1 MAKDKNDVAFVSPMG
16 TYRYPYL
23 DEADF
28 KFNEDGKFHTG
39 LILEPEDADKVEEQC
54 RKVFAE
60 AFPKEKVK
68 TLLIPVKE
76 DDEGNRFIT
85 AGSKYAPKKY
95 DAKKKPLPGPIGGG
109 SKGRIAGLLHPFVKG
124 ANKGVTIYLYDA
136 QVTKLVGRGSG
147 GMMDALETED
157 EAEENEDNDT
167 GNGDLDI

>member
-1 MAKDKNDVAFVSPMG
+1 MAKDKNDVQFVSPMG
-16 TYRYPYL
+16 TFRYPYL

-39 LILEPEDADKVEEQC
+39 LILEDADAEKLEAKC
-54 RKVFAE
+54 REVFAE

-68 TLLIPVKE
+68 TLLLPIKE
-76 DDEGNRFIT
+76 TDDGEKFIT

-95 DAKKKPLPGPIGGG
+95 DAKKKPLAGPIGGG

-147 GMMDALETED
+147 GMMDALEAED
-157 EAEENEDNDT
+157 TDDVEDNDT
-167 GNGDLDI
+167 GSGDLDI

>member
-1 MAKDKNDVAFVSPMG
+1 MAKDKNDVQFVSPVG
-16 TYRYPYL
+16 TFRYPHL

-28 KFNEDGKFHTG
+28 KFNDEGKFHTG
-39 LILEPEDADKVEEQC
+39 LILDPEDADKVEAQC

-68 TLLIPVKE
+68 TLLLPITE
-76 DDEGNRFIT
+76 DDEGNRYIK

-95 DAKKKPLPGPIGGG
+95 DAKKKPLAGPIGGG

-136 QVTKLVGRGSG
+136 QVTKLVARGSG
-147 GMMDALETED
+147 GMMDALDTEESED
-157 EAEENEDNDT
+157 TAEGDDT
-167 GNGDLDI
+167 DNGDLDI

>member
-16 TYRYPYL
+16 TFRYPYL

-39 LILEPEDADKVEEQC
+39 LILEPEDADKLEKQC
-54 RKVFAE
+54 REVFAE

-68 TLLIPVKE
+68 TLILPIKE
-76 DDEGNRFIT
+76 TDDGEKFIT
-85 AGSKYAPKKY
+85 AGSKYAPKRY
-95 DAKKKPLPGPIGGG
+95 DAKKKPLAGPIGGG

-136 QVTKLVGRGSG
+136 QVTKLVARGSG

-157 EAEENEDNDT
+157 GDTAEDNDT
-167 GNGDLDI
+167 DNGDLDI